1 MRMYLFTWDLK
12 AWSFCRQEYLSGLPF
27 PSPGDLPDPRM
38 EPELPAL
45 QADSLPSQSSGKPP
59 GWMPYHA
66 PAQSCLTL
74 CKPMDCNPSGS
85 SVHGIFQARM
95 GSHFLLQGIFP
106 TQGLNLR
113 FLYLLHCRRIYY
125 RWATG
130 EYSDLNNQKS
140 NVCSSFNW
148 GYLSLL
154 DLSSQKYVVF
164 TKWLIQ
170 LRASYI
176 HIVVNT
182 HTHAHA
188 LLHRSFLVFLCLP
201 LSMIKFWMS
210 DVRMW
215 EKISD
220 IFSAT
225 QSGKFI
231 AEALG
236 NEHRFKC

>member
-1 MRMYLFTWDLK
+1 
-12 AWSFCRQEYLSGLPF
+12 
-27 PSPGDLPDPRM
+27 
-38 EPELPAL
+38 
-45 QADSLPSQSSGKPP
+45 
-59 GWMPYHA
+59 MPYHA

-74 CKPMDCNPSGS
+74 CKPVDCNPSGS
-85 SVHGIFQARM
+85 SVHGIFQARILEWVPISSSR
-95 GSHFLLQGIFP
+95 GSFWPRDWTYVSCISCIAGGFIIAEPLGNIV
-106 TQGLNLR
+106 T
-113 FLYLLHCRRIYY
+113 
-125 RWATG
+125 
-130 EYSDLNNQKS
+130 NNKKS

-148 GYLSLL
+148 GYLNLL
-154 DLSSQKYVVF
+154 DPSSQKYVVF

-176 HIVVNT
+176 HIVVITHT
-182 HTHAHA
+182 HTHALIHS
-188 LLHRSFLVFLCLP
+188 SFLVFLYLP

-225 QSGKFI
+225 QSGKLI

>member
-1 MRMYLFTWDLK
+1 MYLFTWDLK

-74 CKPMDCNPSGS
+74 CKPVDCNPSGS
-85 SVHGIFQARM
+85 SVHGIFQARILEWVPISSSR
-95 GSHFLLQGIFP
+95 GSFWPRDWTCVSCISCIAGGFIIAEPLGNIV
-106 TQGLNLR
+106 T
-113 FLYLLHCRRIYY
+113 
-125 RWATG
+125 
-130 EYSDLNNQKS
+130 NNKKS

-148 GYLSLL
+148 GYLNLL
-154 DLSSQKYVVF
+154 DPSSQKYVVF

-176 HIVVNT
+176 HIVVIT
-182 HTHAHA
+182 HTHTHT
-188 LLHRSFLVFLCLP
+188 HSYTVVF
-201 LSMIKFWMS
+201 
-210 DVRMW
+210 
-215 EKISD
+215 
-220 IFSAT
+220 
-225 QSGKFI
+225 
-231 AEALG
+231 
-236 NEHRFKC
+236 